1 MIFVSCM
8 VSDITAC
15 FLLSIDYEIH
25 LDKALDAATNP
36 VHTIDIKCSD
46 SWGFT
51 TKTLTVAVTA
61 NTPPVFTGYPAAV
74 PVMESATGG
83 SAIHTIAVTDTD
95 SFSCGISA
103 NPATTAFDLD
113 PATSE

>member
-1 MIFVSCM
+1 MF
-8 VSDITAC
+8 
-15 FLLSIDYEIH
+15 SIAYEIH
-25 LDKALDAATNP
+25 LDKALDAATDP
-36 VHTIDIKCSD
+36 VHTININCSD

-51 TKTLTVAVTA
+51 IKTLTVTVTS

-103 NPATTAFDLD
+103 SPVTSAFDLD